1 MRIDNDLRQFIKSNI
16 LATNLELLDND
27 FIDQIGELIASPE
40 KRKEQFLQALAE
52 DCHCDSLDELKE
64 HLQKPGT
71 LVDGEIVCIELNKE
85 KAKHCYELYFPS
97 VEVFASLSIKEHT
110 YFIDCDAKLSGW
122 KGKFLFDTVEN
133 IPIKLTDKQY
143 ELLLE
148 LQRS

>member
-40 KRKEQFLQALAE
+40 KRKESFLNTLAE
-52 DCHCDSLDELKE
+52 ECHCDSLDELKE
-64 HLQKPGT
+64 HLQNPGT

-133 IPIKLTDKQY
+133 FPIKLTDKQY